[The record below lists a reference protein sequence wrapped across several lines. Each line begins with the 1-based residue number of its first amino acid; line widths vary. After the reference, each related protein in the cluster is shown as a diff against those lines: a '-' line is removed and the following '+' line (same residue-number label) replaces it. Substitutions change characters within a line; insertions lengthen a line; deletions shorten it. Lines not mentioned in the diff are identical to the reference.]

1 MFKKQLLLF
10 CRKFFYEKKIYF
22 WILQI
27 LFYFIGNLCGVLL
40 CNVLYTV
47 LCLFTY
53 LLYYL
58 HIFYS
63 LISILNILLAC
74 HFRSLSSIILF
85 IFPLSSIYLP
95 YLPLSVLFFCLS
107 CTLFRTSIF
116 IDFAK
121 LDRNVKSLCPNFN
134 FSLPGGKNVERHI
147 PSRYCTKPS
156 IANTVKIRS
165 AAGGHF
171 SWILSLH
178 MLNNRV

>member
-1 MFKKQLLLF
+1 MEFKLLNLEDGDLF
-10 CRKFFYEKKIYF
+10 RILRFITFMKRKYTSEFCKFCF
-22 WILQI
+22 T
-27 LFYFIGNLCGVLL
+27 LCGVLL

-58 HIFYS
+58 HVFYS

-121 LDRNVKSLCPNFN
+121 LERNVKSL
-134 FSLPGGKNVERHI
+134 
-147 PSRYCTKPS
+147 
-156 IANTVKIRS
+156 
-165 AAGGHF
+165 
-171 SWILSLH
+171 
-178 MLNNRV
+178 

>member
-10 CRKFFYEKKIYF
+10 CLKFFYEKKIYF
-22 WILQI
+22 WILHI
-27 LFYFIGNLCGVLL
+27 LFFFIGNVCGVLL

-58 HIFYS
+58 HVFYS
-63 LISILNILLAC
+63 LISILNILLAG
-74 HFRSLSSIILF
+74 HFRSLSSIVLF

-134 FSLPGGKNVERHI
+134 FSFPEARTWNAIYQAVTAPNLPLLIQLK
-147 PSRYCTKPS
+147 
-156 IANTVKIRS
+156 S
-165 AAGGHF
+165 AVQRADTSPGSF
-171 SWILSLH
+171 QFIC
-178 MLNNRV
+178 